1 MVLVFLSEKLAEVEE
16 LKREVTVLRE
26 KVEDGEKVRELAGML
41 QESHR
46 YSN

>member
-1 MVLVFLSEKLAEVEE
+1 MFLSEKLAEVED
-16 LKREVTVLRE
+16 LKREVALLRE

-46 YSN
+46 YNN